1 MSKLIVVLAAAGFV
15 LVAARAEA
23 QVAINCAGQM
33 KVCPAGTLLQ
43 CNRWEPCRAG
53 ATVPKRCA
61 SAQCA
66 TATKKR

>member
-1 MSKLIVVLAAAGFV
+1 MIVVLAAAGFA

-23 QVAINCAGQM
+23 QVAINCAGQV

-43 CNRWEPCRAG
+43 CSRWEPCRKG
-53 ATVPKRCA
+53 AAVTKRCA

-66 TATKKR
+66 TAKKK

>member
-1 MSKLIVVLAAAGFV
+1 MLSLIVVLAAAGFA

-23 QVAINCAGQM
+23 QVAVNCAGQI

-43 CNRWEPCRAG
+43 CSRWEPCRKG
-53 ATVPKRCA
+53 AAVPKRCA

-66 TATKKR
+66 VAKKK

>member
-1 MSKLIVVLAAAGFV
+1 MLSLIVVLAAAGFS
-15 LVAARAEA
+15 LVAARVEA
-23 QVAINCAGQM
+23 QVPINCAGQV

-43 CNRWEPCRAG
+43 CSRWEPCRKG

-66 TATKKR
+66 TAKKK